1 MTQLVFFLEEPS
13 AKAMLEGLVPRIIPP
28 GTDCR
33 YFAFEGKQD
42 LEEQLVRKLRG
53 YLVPDAAFIVIRDQ
67 DSGDC
72 RAIKERLKG
81 LCLQA
86 GRPEA
91 IIRIACRELESWY
104 LADLPALAKA
114 YNQPE
119 LSRHADR
126 SRFRIPDDIVTPSRE
141 LKRMLPAYQKI
152 DGSRRMGRLMDPDN
166 LKSGSFALLVRTL
179 RRICVHEEES

>member
-13 AKAMLEGLVPRIIPP
+13 AKAMLEGLVPRITPP

-42 LEEQLVRKLRG
+42 LEKQLVRKLRG

-67 DSGDC
+67 DSGVC

-179 RRICVHEEES
+179 RQLCADVEGS